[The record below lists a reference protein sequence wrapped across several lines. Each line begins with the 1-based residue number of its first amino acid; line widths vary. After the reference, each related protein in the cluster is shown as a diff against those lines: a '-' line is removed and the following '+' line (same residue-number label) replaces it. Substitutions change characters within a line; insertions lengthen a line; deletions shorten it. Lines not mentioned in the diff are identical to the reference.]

1 MDLSSLY
8 SKILHSVLRVE
19 EDTKFASILANNNR
33 QGQFPE
39 LRGRFSI
46 LESLW
51 RYEMQKPR
59 SLPPTSDIAS
69 SSLPEPRVGLRSFR
83 LPQFEK
89 SPEKIILLT
98 QPEFHG

>member
-1 MDLSSLY
+1 
-8 SKILHSVLRVE
+8 VPRVE
-19 EDTKFASILANNNR
+19 EDIKFASILAN
-33 QGQFPE
+33 QQTGQFPE
-39 LRGRFSI
+39 LRERFSI
-46 LESLW
+46 LEPLW

-59 SLPPTSDIAS
+59 SLSPTSDIAS
-69 SSLPEPRVGLRSFR
+69 SSLPGPQAGLGSFS